1 MLILVKPRNKSQSL
15 FSGAMVLLVAT
26 VIVHIVG
33 ILYKIPLTAFI
44 GTVGR
49 GYFNTAY
56 EIYTPIYA
64 ISMAGLPVAVSR
76 MVAERMATGRY
87 REVRVI
93 FKIVKKLFILTG
105 FIGTAILFIMAYPY
119 THWEI
124 FIDSPNAMPSI
135 LAIAPSVFF
144 CCLMSTYR
152 GYYEGMRNMIPTA
165 ISQVIEAIGK
175 LFFGLVFAKIV
186 MKIGENQYAL
196 GDAVFGTIVNNHD
209 EALSAIYPYTA
220 AAAIGGVTVGTIFA
234 LLFVMIRHKAIGD
247 GITRENLVNSP
258 RPAPSKDLAKMLIS
272 IAIPVVASSL
282 ILNITNIIDSWTIQN
297 RLADVIQNN
306 LAYIKDVY
314 AQPLLESRTLDSD
327 IKNYLYGSYGTALD
341 FKNLLPTI
349 TMTLG
354 VSSIPALSSA
364 WAIKDRRK
372 IYRTVNSV
380 LRASLLIAL
389 PTGICMAIL
398 AKPILTFMY
407 IGTRAESSI
416 GITAYIVSVYGFAA
430 AVMALSTPI
439 TNMLQAIGRAD
450 VPVKSLV
457 MGAIV
462 KIVSNYILVGNPEFN
477 IYGAPIG
484 TILCYTIIVANN
496 LFFLIK
502 ETKIKI
508 NISSVLLKPLFCAS
522 LAGLSAW
529 SSYGLL
535 DMTFTFGDASG
546 RLNSSALALLI
557 SSIISVFVYLVSLF
571 LVNAISKYDILMLPK
586 GEKIAKR
593 LEKYGLIG

>member
-1 MLILVKPRNKSQSL
+1 VKHRNKEQSL

-26 VIVHIVG
+26 VVVHIVG
-33 ILYKIPLTAFI
+33 ILYKIPLTALV

-49 GYFNTAY
+49 GYFSAAY

-93 FKIVKKLFILTG
+93 FKIVKRLFLFTG
-105 FIGTAILFIMAYPY
+105 FIGTAFLFIMAYPY

-124 FIDSPNAMPSI
+124 FINSPNAMPSI

-144 CCLMSTYR
+144 CCVMSTYR
-152 GYYEGMRNMIPTA
+152 GYYEGMRNMLPTA
-165 ISQVIEAIGK
+165 ISQVLEAVGK
-175 LFFGLVFAKIV
+175 LVFGIAFAKIV
-186 MKIGENQYAL
+186 MKIGEQQYAAS
-196 GDAVFGTIVNNHD
+196 GVVFGTTVHS
-209 EALSAIYPYTA
+209 EAEAYSAIYPYSA

-297 RLADVIQNN
+297 RLVDVIENN
-306 LAYIKDVY
+306 LPYIKDTY
-314 AQPLLESRTLDSD
+314 SQQLLKSGTINKD
-327 IKNYLYGSYGTALD
+327 IKDYLYGAYGAALD

-372 IYRTVNSV
+372 IYRTIDSV

-416 GITAYIVSVYGFAA
+416 EITAYIVSVYGFAA

-450 VPVKSLV
+450 VPVKSLIL
-457 MGAIV
+457 GAIV
-462 KIVSNYILVGNPEFN
+462 KIISNYILVGNPELN
-477 IYGAPIG
+477 IYGAPVG
-484 TILCYTIIVANN
+484 TILCYIIIVTNN

-502 ETKIKI
+502 ETKIKLH
-508 NISSVLLKPLFCAS
+508 ISSVLLKPLFCS
-522 LAGLSAW
+522 ILCGFSAW

-535 DMTFTFGDASG
+535 DMAFKFGDASA
-546 RLNSSALALLI
+546 RLNGSALALLI

-571 LVNAISKYDILMLPK
+571 LVNAISKYDVLMLPK
-586 GEKIAKR
+586 GEKIAKT

>member
-1 MLILVKPRNKSQSL
+1 MKHRNKEQSL

-26 VIVHIVG
+26 VVVHIVG
-33 ILYKIPLTAFI
+33 ILYKIPLTALV

-49 GYFNTAY
+49 GYFSAAY

-93 FKIVKKLFILTG
+93 FKIVKRLFLFTG
-105 FIGTAILFIMAYPY
+105 FIGTAFLFIMAYPY

-124 FIDSPNAMPSI
+124 FINSPNAMPSI

-144 CCLMSTYR
+144 CCVMSTYR
-152 GYYEGMRNMIPTA
+152 GYYEGMRNMLPTA
-165 ISQVIEAIGK
+165 ISQVLEAVGK
-175 LFFGLVFAKIV
+175 LVFGIAFAKIV
-186 MKIGENQYAL
+186 MKIGEQQYAAS
-196 GDAVFGTIVNNHD
+196 GVVFGTTVHS
-209 EALSAIYPYTA
+209 EAEAYSAIYPYSA

-297 RLADVIQNN
+297 RLVDVIENN
-306 LAYIKDVY
+306 LPYIKDTY
-314 AQPLLESRTLDSD
+314 SQQLLKSGTINKD
-327 IKNYLYGSYGTALD
+327 IKDYLYGAYGAALD

-372 IYRTVNSV
+372 IYRTIDSV

-416 GITAYIVSVYGFAA
+416 EITAYIVSVYGFAA

-450 VPVKSLV
+450 VPVKSLIL
-457 MGAIV
+457 GAIV
-462 KIVSNYILVGNPEFN
+462 KIISNYILVGNPELN
-477 IYGAPIG
+477 IYGAPVG
-484 TILCYTIIVANN
+484 TILCYIIIVTNN

-502 ETKIKI
+502 ETKIKLH
-508 NISSVLLKPLFCAS
+508 ISSVLLKPLFCS
-522 LAGLSAW
+522 ILCGFSAW

-535 DMTFTFGDASG
+535 DMAFKFGDASA
-546 RLNSSALALLI
+546 RLNGSALALLI

-571 LVNAISKYDILMLPK
+571 LVNAISKYDVLMLPK
-586 GEKIAKR
+586 GEKIAKT

>member
-1 MLILVKPRNKSQSL
+1 
-15 FSGAMVLLVAT
+15 VLLVAT
-26 VIVHIVG
+26 VVVHIVG
-33 ILYKIPLTAFI
+33 ILYKIPLTALV

-49 GYFNTAY
+49 GYFSAAY

-93 FKIVKKLFILTG
+93 FKIVKRLFLFTG
-105 FIGTAILFIMAYPY
+105 FIGTAFLFIMAYPY

-124 FIDSPNAMPSI
+124 FINSPNAMPSI

-144 CCLMSTYR
+144 CCVMSTYR
-152 GYYEGMRNMIPTA
+152 GYYEGMRNMLPTA
-165 ISQVIEAIGK
+165 ISQVLEAVGK
-175 LFFGLVFAKIV
+175 LVFGIAFAKIV
-186 MKIGENQYAL
+186 MKIGEQQYAAS
-196 GDAVFGTIVNNHD
+196 GVVFGTTVHS
-209 EALSAIYPYTA
+209 EAEAYSAIYPYSA

-297 RLADVIQNN
+297 RLVDVIENN
-306 LAYIKDVY
+306 LPYIKDTY
-314 AQPLLESRTLDSD
+314 SQQLLKSGTINKD
-327 IKNYLYGSYGTALD
+327 IKDYLYGAYGAALD

-372 IYRTVNSV
+372 IYRTIDSV

-416 GITAYIVSVYGFAA
+416 EITAYIVSVYGFAA

-450 VPVKSLV
+450 VPVKSLIL
-457 MGAIV
+457 GAIV
-462 KIVSNYILVGNPEFN
+462 KIISNYILVGNPELN
-477 IYGAPIG
+477 IYGAPVG
-484 TILCYTIIVANN
+484 TILCYIIIVTNN

-502 ETKIKI
+502 ETKIKLH
-508 NISSVLLKPLFCAS
+508 ISSVLLKPLFCS
-522 LAGLSAW
+522 ILCGFSAW

-535 DMTFTFGDASG
+535 DMAFKFGDASA
-546 RLNSSALALLI
+546 RLNGSALALLI

-571 LVNAISKYDILMLPK
+571 LVNAISKYDVLMLPK
-586 GEKIAKR
+586 GEKIAKT